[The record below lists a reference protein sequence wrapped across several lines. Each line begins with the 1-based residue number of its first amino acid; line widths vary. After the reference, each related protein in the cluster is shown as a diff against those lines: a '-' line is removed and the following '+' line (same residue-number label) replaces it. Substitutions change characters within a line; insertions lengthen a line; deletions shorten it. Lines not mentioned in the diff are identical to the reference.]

1 MILLKQCYVWYKV
14 ANVTYFHYLVW
25 TLRTSRVSFVLLEYK
40 WCCVTKFVHNSSG
53 ILSLQV
59 KAWGSFWIT
68 PITPIPF
75 TSNFQPQCSFVA
87 LFLWLNGWLHHVWCY
102 YVLCYVICYDDFI
115 IIFEILYFV
124 KFGIKYLICTE
135 TVFLPKGNAG
145 FDLIACDL
153 C

>member
-1 MILLKQCYVWYKV
+1 MLFCCLVSLTEWVIAPRLMLLCCY
-14 ANVTYFHYLVW
+14 
-25 TLRTSRVSFVLLEYK
+25 
-40 WCCVTKFVHNSSG
+40 
-53 ILSLQV
+53 
-59 KAWGSFWIT
+59 
-68 PITPIPF
+68 
-75 TSNFQPQCSFVA
+75 
-87 LFLWLNGWLHHVWCY
+87 
-102 YVLCYVICYDDFI
+102 CYVICYDDFI